1 MAKKT
6 NKLPVGKM
14 SAPVP
19 VKIVHEGATAYKPSK
34 SEMDER
40 RKYQAEDALRAIE
53 RAEEYKRD
61 KSLMNDVKKLAANRM
76 ASLKKIC

>member
-14 SAPVP
+14 SPVP
-19 VKIVHEGATAYKPSK
+19 VKIIHEGPSNPYKPSK